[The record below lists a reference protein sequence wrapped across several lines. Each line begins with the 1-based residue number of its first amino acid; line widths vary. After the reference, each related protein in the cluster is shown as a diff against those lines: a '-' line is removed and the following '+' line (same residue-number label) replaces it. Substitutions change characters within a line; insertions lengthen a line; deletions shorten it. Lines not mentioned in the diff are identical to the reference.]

1 MENPHFKNQPK
12 AEVEKTPQE
21 NEGLLNEQ
29 EQESGKRENIILEID
44 GQKIEAVKYYFEYP
58 ERIQKEAGILG
69 YERTQIPKEN
79 LYNLFKSTLS
89 KNNLSLPDEIK
100 DYASAHRFLD
110 KLNEKGVNMTKE
122 EIQMYSN
129 IDHTDRD
136 MGYELLN
143 VLSNGEYPEYC
154 HNHKLSFHLDKK
166 GTERHKKFFKKD
178 FFLGK
183 IYDLEKIKEEKK
195 YAPYAFSNR
204 KLDVDGSADWAN
216 ITVYN
221 SSNPYEKISP
231 GKYISLQDVL
241 DYEDE
246 IKNGEAY
253 ACTTYS
259 GLNTSPSDFFWD
271 LYYFRNQIGFGF
283 SYKLSGLMREYF
295 EKSLCAFIQ
304 QLSNEDYSKS
314 SINEVGSALFL
325 DSSLRKKSVDLS
337 RILEE
342 NGIDKK
348 ITDQEL
354 NILWNRSDDY
364 RTYAENGREGM
375 SELHSFLPIFIGHKK
390 IPQLSWG
397 HAKYAHYFNDKSFNF
412 FKFKHADHLPVKKEM
427 NSSDS

>member
-1 MENPHFKNQPK
+1 MENPHFKNQSK
-12 AEVEKTPQE
+12 AEIEKVPPE
-21 NEGLLNEQ
+21 NEELLNAQ
-29 EQESGKRENIILEID
+29 EQESGKRENIVLEID
-44 GQKIEAVKYYFEYP
+44 GQKIEAVKYYFKYP
-58 ERIQKEAGILG
+58 ERIQKETGILG

-259 GLNTSPSDFFWD
+259 GLNTSPSDFF
-271 LYYFRNQIGFGF
+271 LGSVLF
-283 SYKLSGLMREYF
+283 
-295 EKSLCAFIQ
+295 
-304 QLSNEDYSKS
+304 SKS
-314 SINEVGSALFL
+314 DRF
-325 DSSLRKKSVDLS
+325 
-337 RILEE
+337 
-342 NGIDKK
+342 
-348 ITDQEL
+348 
-354 NILWNRSDDY
+354 W
-364 RTYAENGREGM
+364 
-375 SELHSFLPIFIGHKK
+375 IFI
-390 IPQLSWG
+390 
-397 HAKYAHYFNDKSFNF
+397 
-412 FKFKHADHLPVKKEM
+412 
-427 NSSDS
+427 